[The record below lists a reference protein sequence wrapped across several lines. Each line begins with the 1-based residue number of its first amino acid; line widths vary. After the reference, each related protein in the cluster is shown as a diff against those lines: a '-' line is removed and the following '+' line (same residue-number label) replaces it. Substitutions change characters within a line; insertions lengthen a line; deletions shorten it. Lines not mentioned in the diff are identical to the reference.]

1 MISNSILGFNYH
13 LQKLT
18 QKMEV
23 DDKVTN
29 DDVIVLAEYLC
40 EVLNTFSIITA
51 QVRENVFF
59 PSLLFSSFAYPF
71 PSFLFSHF
79 PYPLSLPFLAYL
91 FLDHFLFLFF
101 FLPFLSFLLFSFH
114 SIPLHSLSTLPFG
127 FSFRSFPSLSHS
139 LSFHSLFFPSL
150 PFPPFLSLFS
160 LCSHIPF
167 LSFPYSSS
175 SALLYLL

>member
-1 MISNSILGFNYH
+1 
-13 LQKLT
+13 
-18 QKMEV
+18 MEV

-59 PSLLFSSFAYPF
+59 PSLLFFSLHILPFQLLASPFISLFSFPLSSF
-71 PSFLFSHF
+71 
-79 PYPLSLPFLAYL
+79 LPFLACP
-91 FLDHFLFLFF
+91 FLHHFLSLFF
-101 FLPFLSFLLFSFH
+101 FLPFLSLPSVFLPF
-114 SIPLHSLSTLPFG
+114 HSLSTLPFG

-167 LSFPYSSS
+167 LSFPFSSS
-175 SALLYLL
+175 FAFLYLFDVIV